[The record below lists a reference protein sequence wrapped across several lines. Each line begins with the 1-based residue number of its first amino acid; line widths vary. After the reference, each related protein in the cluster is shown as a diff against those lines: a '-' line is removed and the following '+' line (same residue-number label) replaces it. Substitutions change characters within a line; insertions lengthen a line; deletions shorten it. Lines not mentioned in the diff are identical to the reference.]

1 VVEMSNKIEE
11 IEKNCGYHPLGK
23 CICLDI
29 PIIDPMCQYCKYY
42 PYKEKEQEK
51 EREEQKMEKKK
62 IYRIIDSEYPEDV
75 FYVLLTE
82 AQATA
87 IERFI
92 IWAGLNEYS
101 IEENGEITPVE
112 W

>member
-1 VVEMSNKIEE
+1 MSNKIEE
-11 IEKNCGYHPLGK
+11 IEKNCGYHPSGK

-51 EREEQKMEKKK
+51 EREELKMEEKK
-62 IYRIIDSEYPEDV
+62 IYRIIDNENPEDV

-82 AQATA
+82 AQVSA
-87 IERFI
+87 IENFI
-92 IWAGLNEYS
+92 KWANLFDFF
-101 IEENGEITPVE
+101 IEKVDDIIPAE